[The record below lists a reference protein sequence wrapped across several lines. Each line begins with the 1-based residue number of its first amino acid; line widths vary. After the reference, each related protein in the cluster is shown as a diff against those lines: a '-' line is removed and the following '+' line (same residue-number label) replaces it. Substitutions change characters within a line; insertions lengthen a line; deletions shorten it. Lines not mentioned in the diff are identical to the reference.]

1 MLWDQ
6 NTDGS
11 QHLGPFIWVLGRWVP
26 ALGTRTFQSW
36 EFGSRYLGPS
46 IWVLSFGTRVLGPRD
61 PLRAFAP
68 PNQWCPF
75 LFNDY
80 NSTQRRICKANSRS
94 HFNLSKILSFL
105 LLYCWENDR
114 IPLFSLS
121 QKSCVYNFFLS
132 RLGRVGPE
140 PEPTLTRTRR
150 MYI

>member
-1 MLWDQ
+1 MDDFRFFVDVKSIIRWELWMFMFYEVTSMCVFEMQMFQKTEKYDK
-6 NTDGS
+6 D
-11 QHLGPFIWVLGRWVP
+11 FI
-26 ALGTRTFQSW
+26 S
-36 EFGSRYLGPS
+36 EFRL
-46 IWVLSFGTRVLGPRD
+46 
-61 PLRAFAP
+61 

-121 QKSCVYNFFLS
+121 QNSCVYNFFLS